1 MLRLSESIRI
11 FAATSRGHFHRGI
24 YGLAQLVR
32 ESLGEDPMSGDLFCF
47 FNRRS
52 NQIKILVWDRNGFW
66 LLRKRLERGRFQ
78 RINLREPWV
87 ELDRVRFAMLLEGL
101 NIKTARF
108 LSYFVRE
115 VRIHGRDDAGGRAR
129 PAE

>member
-1 MLRLSESIRI
+1 MLRLPESIRI
-11 FAATSRGHFHRGI
+11 FAATSRNHFHKGI
-24 YGLAQLVR
+24 DGLAQLVR
-32 ESLGEDPMSGDLFCF
+32 DSLGVDPFDGDLFCF

-78 RINLREPWV
+78 RINLREPWI
-87 ELDRVRFAMLLEGL
+87 ELDRVRFAMLIEGL
-101 NIKTARF
+101 NLRTARF
-108 LSYFVRE
+108 LGYFVRE
-115 VRIHGRDDAGGRAR
+115 VRIPVRDDVGGRAR